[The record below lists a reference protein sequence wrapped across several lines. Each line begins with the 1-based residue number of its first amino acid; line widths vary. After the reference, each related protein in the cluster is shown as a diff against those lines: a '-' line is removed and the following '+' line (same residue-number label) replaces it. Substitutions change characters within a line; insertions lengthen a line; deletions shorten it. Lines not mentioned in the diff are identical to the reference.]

1 MKTRARSWA
10 VNPNTKTKKMNKLK
24 QAAKAALADL
34 EGIMPEFDPSGDRE
48 HPAWQTIHD
57 LKVALSGFEL
67 GDEVD
72 VTPVEND
79 MFHEF
84 TGTIRAFRDGRAV
97 VVDQSN
103 DAWDV
108 AFDQLERV

>member
-1 MKTRARSWA
+1 MEENMS
-10 VNPNTKTKKMNKLK
+10 KLK
-24 QAAKAALADL
+24 QAAQAALADL

-48 HPAWQTIHD
+48 HPAWKTID
-57 LKVALSGFEL
+57 ELKVALSGFEL

-72 VTPVEND
+72 VTPTEND

-97 VVDQSN
+97 VVDQTN

-108 AFDQLERV
+108 EFSQLRPV